1 MIKTALILAITAFPV
16 YAGTITI
23 KSPTL
28 NVQAEF
34 NGSLVVNS
42 PTINVTINGT
52 KQVMTISQLRSI
64 QSLSNVLF
72 PTSTSEVQF
81 NINIQK

>member
-1 MIKTALILAITAFPV
+1 MKIALILALITFPV

-42 PTINVTINGT
+42 PTINVTINGM

-81 NINIQK
+81 NISIQK